1 MKRIIAKSALTAA
14 IILILF
20 SACGTIPSDLA
31 MSRWSDQTE
40 LSIEPEVL
48 LDGLNRPWSMAWLP
62 DGRMLMTERGG
73 RLWLLSA
80 SGSDPTEV
88 GGVPPVFSSGQG
100 GLLDV
105 SVGPEEG
112 GLRWIYL
119 AYAAGD
125 EEANRTE
132 VSRFLLDESGAAPV
146 LADAELVFANNEYKT
161 GNQHFGSRIAW
172 LPDGTMLIAIGDG
185 GNPPLRFGDGLQREQ
200 AQEPTTLF
208 GNVVRIN
215 PDGSVPEDNPFLD
228 RQGYRPELY
237 SIGNRNIQG
246 LAYDAASG
254 RVWATEHGSR
264 GGDEVNIIAAGANY
278 GWPLVSHS
286 REYVRGTPVSR
297 FQTLE
302 GYADPQLVWLDTVA
316 PSGLAVDGDTLYAG
330 GLRSQSV
337 HVISVDEGGEFV
349 GESVIPIG
357 QRVRD
362 VRIGPDGRLWVLTDD
377 AENGR
382 LLRMDRP

>member
-1 MKRIIAKSALTAA
+1 
-14 IILILF
+14 
-20 SACGTIPSDLA
+20 

-62 DGRMLMTERGG
+62 DGRLLMTERGG

-146 LADAELVFANNEYKT
+146 LADAELVFANNEYKD

>member
-31 MSRWSDQTE
+31 MSRWSEQTE

-80 SGSDPTEV
+80 SGSDPTAV

>member
-1 MKRIIAKSALTAA
+1 
-14 IILILF
+14 
-20 SACGTIPSDLA
+20 
-31 MSRWSDQTE
+31 
-40 LSIEPEVL
+40 
-48 LDGLNRPWSMAWLP
+48 
-62 DGRMLMTERGG
+62 
-73 RLWLLSA
+73 
-80 SGSDPTEV
+80 
-88 GGVPPVFSSGQG
+88 
-100 GLLDV
+100 
-105 SVGPEEG
+105 
-112 GLRWIYL
+112 
-119 AYAAGD
+119 
-125 EEANRTE
+125 
-132 VSRFLLDESGAAPV
+132 
-146 LADAELVFANNEYKT
+146 VFANNEYKD

>member
-31 MSRWSDQTE
+31 MSRWSEQTE

-146 LADAELVFANNEYKT
+146 LADAELVFANNEYKDR
-161 GNQHFGSRIAW
+161 QSA
-172 LPDGTMLIAIGDG
+172 
-185 GNPPLRFGDGLQREQ
+185 LRFPHR
-200 AQEPTTLF
+200 
-208 GNVVRIN
+208 
-215 PDGSVPEDNPFLD
+215 
-228 RQGYRPELY
+228 
-237 SIGNRNIQG
+237 
-246 LAYDAASG
+246 LAARRHHAH
-254 RVWATEHGSR
+254 RHR
-264 GGDEVNIIAAGANY
+264 
-278 GWPLVSHS
+278 
-286 REYVRGTPVSR
+286 
-297 FQTLE
+297 
-302 GYADPQLVWLDTVA
+302 
-316 PSGLAVDGDTLYAG
+316 
-330 GLRSQSV
+330 
-337 HVISVDEGGEFV
+337 
-349 GESVIPIG
+349 
-357 QRVRD
+357 
-362 VRIGPDGRLWVLTDD
+362 
-377 AENGR
+377 
-382 LLRMDRP
+382 